1 MEKSKKEQRDA
12 LETNAKLEL
21 QKTQQLSISGE
32 VKELLLDR
40 QNKKLKNNLI
50 LRDKRQKNRQ
60 SLSLRLLDRIQDEQ
74 NFLDDLRIEID
85 STVVETYASYDIARQ
100 AIAELKK
107 TDVVAA
113 SKLENALNL
122 KIGAKKSRTIV
133 KKRL

>member
-1 MEKSKKEQRDA
+1 MYWDHLEQV
-12 LETNAKLEL
+12 
-21 QKTQQLSISGE
+21 KTQQLSISGE

>member
-1 MEKSKKEQRDA
+1 MEKSKKEQRDR

-32 VKELLLDR
+32 VKEQLLDR
-40 QNKKLKNNLI
+40 KNKKLKNNLI
-50 LRDKRQKNRQ
+50 LRDKRQKNRE

-74 NFLDDLRIEID
+74 NFLDDLRIEIA
-85 STVVETYASYDIARQ
+85 STATETYASDDIARQ

-122 KIGAKKSRTIV
+122 KIGAKKARSIV